1 MNSTCLRSFFIRTS
15 NYIEDKLYFVKQGKR
30 LNVRLQGRNIPV
42 FILHKGGVQ
51 GKPTIAIDCGI
62 HAREWISPA
71 VCRLFIEEYL
81 RCAQPDA
88 ADCDDSFDE
97 DFYAYNFAMFPLLNQ
112 DGYYY
117 TWSNDRLWRKNRTPS
132 EDGPCIGTDLNRNA
146 DVAWGAT
153 GSSDNTCSQ
162 VGNTCNM

>member
-1 MNSTCLRSFFIRTS
+1 M
-15 NYIEDKLYFVKQGKR
+15 
-30 LNVRLQGRNIPV
+30 
-42 FILHKGGVQ
+42 
-51 GKPTIAIDCGI
+51 
-62 HAREWISPA
+62 
-71 VCRLFIEEYL
+71 

-88 ADCDDSFDE
+88 TDCDDSFDE
-97 DFYAYNFAMFPLLNQ
+97 DFYNYSFAMFPLLNQ

-162 VGNTCNM
+162 VGSKSFVCKLTRFRPTLELDLSPSQLYNTGKTGLNTSTRLATEIFVPMFRRTPTLKRSSHRMRFRKPSFPTTHFQLIK